1 MSTKKTSGKSANKP
15 KVYDFD
21 FVKHAKASSCISV
34 SKNQLVPSPYFKE
47 DVLYNLKESPNPRQF
62 YVIGNRVFAF
72 THNSK
77 IGEYKDLIITEISL
91 TYYSA
96 QPQLLA
102 VNDGGENKILLV
114 NEEFGEILG
123 ERLIKFGYK
132 VGQFLTYVNKRL
144 FYAKENVIYFSD
156 EFDYVSEIES
166 TEPTGYIVLD
176 QDLGNVEG
184 MYLIGQSL
192 QVVCTH
198 GIVVLT
204 LAPSPSQY
212 TLKRI
217 NCSEL
222 EVIPNS
228 VVTHGSHTCF
238 LSDIYFC
245 IFDGNKVN
253 FYQMF
258 ERPIKVIA
266 TGEHIGFYIIN
277 YLENITNKTMVIEIS
292 TRENFHL
299 PYHWGIS
306 KKGGYAR
313 SPKSKASVFSREKI
327 TSEKCQYESA
337 AVDFNSVKEKWLVG
351 IEVYAFERTNLTIS
365 GDFGELCLEVR
376 GYLEYK
382 CNEKSKNFYVKCEMS
397 QGALPFRNLRLKYKI
412 LGE

>member
-1 MSTKKTSGKSANKP
+1 MSVAKTLGKNANKT

-21 FVKHAKASSCISV
+21 FTKHAKNSRCISV
-34 SKNQLVPSPYFKE
+34 SKNQLVASPYFKE
-47 DVLYNLKESPNPRQF
+47 DVLYNLEDSPSPRQF
-62 YVIGNRVFAF
+62 YVIGDRVFAF

-77 IGEYKDLIITEISL
+77 IGEYKDLTITEISL

-102 VNDGGENKILLV
+102 VNDDGENKILVV

-132 VGQFLTYVNKRL
+132 VGNFLTYVNKRL
-144 FYAKENVIYFSD
+144 FYSKENVIYFSE
-156 EFDYVSEIES
+156 EFDSVSQIES

-176 QDLGNVEG
+176 QDLGKVEG

-212 TLKRI
+212 KVTRI
-217 NCSEL
+217 NCCEL

-228 VVTHGSHTCF
+228 CVTHGNHTCF

-253 FYQMF
+253 FYPIF

-266 TGEHIGFYIIN
+266 TGEHVGFYIIN
-277 YLENITNKTMVIEIS
+277 YLENTTNKTMVIEIS

-327 TSEKCQYESA
+327 TSEKCLYESVA
-337 AVDFNSVKEKWLVG
+337 LDFDSAKEKRLVG
-351 IEVYAFERTNLTIS
+351 IEAYAFERTDFTIT
-365 GDFGELCLEVR
+365 GDFGELCLEIK
-376 GYLEYK
+376 GYLDYK
-382 CNEKSKNFYVKCEMS
+382 CNEKSKNFYVKCEMY
-397 QGALPFRNLRLKYKI
+397 QGALPFKNLKLKYMV